1 MDYPF
6 ASHIIDGVLEF
17 IKFFFSFTF
26 CVLTTIVLLYY
37 IRRRYLLS
45 LEMRQ
50 ITPELL
56 WEQNYKNH
64 LKNLKIKAMISN
76 FIILILLVEISTF
89 FSSLLDSVHYWFTL
103 FNWKWITNTII
114 LHILW
119 IIKCLPIYC
128 YVIVL
133 CLFLKVLLLAYFNLP
148 YKYTIMRWTAYILL
162 RILFSI
168 IFIDGWMFINQG
180 AIGSAQLETN
190 IPDIHIIYSIHETL
204 SSAIQS
210 LFAVVDFITYIVY
223 SRRFYQHLKSRE
235 LEARFIMDSEDYM
248 ERRYV
253 RIHFKIATILVTI
266 AFFFHTLSV
275 LTLNLSSFNFDISSI
290 IYPFF
295 DSHVWES
302 YLKIPNNICGLIF
315 RLILNMDYL
324 YITCII
330 LYKYCRQK
338 RKLTRVN
345 DRIRPL
351 VAEYHEGIFSR
362 YYS

>member
-1 MDYPF
+1 MDI
-6 ASHIIDGVLEF
+6 AIQIIVRVSAF
-17 IKFFFSFTF
+17 IMFCFSFTF
-26 CVLTTIVLLYY
+26 CSLASVVLLYY

-45 LEMRQ
+45 LEMKK

-76 FIILILLVEISTF
+76 FIIIILLIEIHSIFSQIIFNLNSWLILFNAKWSISPLF
-89 FSSLLDSVHYWFTL
+89 YIINSWMSCFS
-103 FNWKWITNTII
+103 IQ
-114 LHILW
+114 
-119 IIKCLPIYC
+119 C

-133 CLFLKVLLLAYFNLP
+133 CLFLKVLLLAYLNLP

-162 RILFSI
+162 RGIFSLILVQ
-168 IFIDGWMFINQG
+168 GWIFINQS
-180 AIGSAQLETN
+180 AIGSAQWETK
-190 IPDIHIIYSIHETL
+190 IPDIHIILSIRKSL
-204 SSAIQS
+204 NFAIES
-210 LFAVVDFITYIVY
+210 LFAVVDFITYIIY

-235 LEARFIMDSEDYM
+235 LEARFIMDREDYI

-253 RIHFKIATILVTI
+253 RIHFKIATILVAI

-275 LTLNLSSFNFDISSI
+275 LNSNVCGIHFDISSI
-290 IYPFF
+290 NHAFF
-295 DSHVWES
+295 DSPVWIS
-302 YLKIPNNICGLIF
+302 YLHFPNYICGVFF
-315 RLILNMDYL
+315 RFILSMDYL

-338 RKLTRVN
+338 RKLTRIN

-362 YYS
+362 YYR